1 MASILQKCLTS
12 RDVTTLQSN
21 KGKPEYTSR
30 HTEMYFWN
38 EIELQLAYL
47 LSLFIVAVMISRTHK
62 EAHPLQY
69 HMCNT
74 L

>member
-1 MASILQKCLTS
+1 MTSTLQKCSTS
-12 RDVTTLQSN
+12 IDVTTLQSN
-21 KGKPEYTSR
+21 KRKPEYTFR

-62 EAHPLQY
+62 EANHTNIL
-69 HMCNT
+69 
-74 L
+74 